1 MRITGGQAR
10 GIPLATGKNSS
21 VRPAT
26 DRMREAVFSS
36 LAGLVEGARFYDLFA
51 GSGGYGLEA
60 WSRGAA
66 GGVLVEKNRSLIR
79 VIESNVRVV
88 GKSLNRSP
96 DLIQVAA
103 SDVMVWRPH
112 GEDRAD
118 LIFVDPPYALIPSM
132 APGLFSQF
140 ESWLAPSGV
149 VIFEMPGEVTVEPD
163 RWVCFKRIGKGRH
176 QPSCCFFRRDALGKE

>member
-1 MRITGGQAR
+1 M
-10 GIPLATGKNSS
+10 

-36 LAGLVEGARFYDLFA
+36 LAGRVEGARFFDLFA
-51 GSGGYGLEA
+51 GSGAYGLEA

-66 GGVLVEKNRSLIR
+66 GGVLVEKNRSLLR
-79 VIESNVRVV
+79 AIESNIRGVA
-88 GKSLNRSP
+88 KSLHQPS

-103 SDVMVWRPH
+103 SDVTLWRPH

-118 LIFVDPPYALIPSM
+118 LIFVDPPYALIPGM
-132 APGLFSQF
+132 APGLFSRF
-140 ESWLAPSGV
+140 EEWLTPSGV
-149 VIFEMPGEVTVEPD
+149 VIFEMPGELILELD

-176 QPSCCFFRRDALGKE
+176 QPSGCFYRRDPSGEK